1 MWSKRNQRVLMLFFA
16 LSLQTKPLKDMK
28 TLFLKRLI
36 VATGV
41 MILSLT
47 MSKIKAVDT
56 IKVVTP
62 ENGEIIITQPE
73 FRGGMAAMRKYID
86 DNFVYPDDAAK
97 RSVSGKM
104 EVEFTV
110 EKSGD
115 ITYVG
120 ILKGLDESIDEEI
133 LRLLKN
139 MPRWTPATKNGE
151 PVRYKVS
158 MPINVR
164 ASRKGQRSSQDLM
177 NYYEQ

>member
-1 MWSKRNQRVLMLFFA
+1 
-16 LSLQTKPLKDMK
+16 MK

-104 EVEFTV
+104 EVEFTI
-110 EKSGD
+110 ERSGD
-115 ITYVG
+115 VSYVN
-120 ILKGLDESIDEEI
+120 ILKGLDYSIDEEV
-133 LRLLKN
+133 LRLLKA
-139 MPRWTPATKNGE
+139 MPRWIPATKNGT

-158 MPINVR
+158 MPLNIRV
-164 ASRKGQRSSQDLM
+164 SRNRKSSTA
-177 NYYEQ
+177 